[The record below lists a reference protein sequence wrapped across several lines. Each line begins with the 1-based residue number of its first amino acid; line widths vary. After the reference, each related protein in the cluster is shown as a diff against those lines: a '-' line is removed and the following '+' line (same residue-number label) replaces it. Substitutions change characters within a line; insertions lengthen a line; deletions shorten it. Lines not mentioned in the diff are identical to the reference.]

1 MCMLWTKLIETK
13 RDALDGVLLALR
25 LALGVVMFP
34 HGAQKMLGWFGGH
47 GFSGTMYFFTTM
59 MHIPAF
65 FAVLAILAE
74 FVGSI
79 LVILGALTRLAAL
92 AIAVN
97 MVVAVLTVHL
107 PNGFF
112 MNWAGQ
118 QKGEGIEYFIYA
130 ITVGLA
136 LAVVG
141 GGRFSLDA
149 LLAAKK
155 NSCSPD

>member
-1 MCMLWTKLIETK
+1 MCLVSKLFGTK
-13 RDALDGVLLALR
+13 RDALDGVLLVLR

-34 HGAQKMLGWFGGH
+34 HGAQKVLGWFGGY
-47 GFSGTMYFFTTM
+47 GFSATMHFFTGM

-79 LVILGALTRLAAL
+79 LVIFGALTRLAAL
-92 AIAVN
+92 AITVN
-97 MVVAVLTVHL
+97 MLVAVFTVHL

-130 ITVGLA
+130 ITVGLV
-136 LAVVG
+136 LTVVG

-149 LLAAKK
+149 LVVKK
-155 NSCSPD
+155 KS